1 MVHAPQ
7 ACWPRAGPPCSLWQE
22 GQGQRPRRHKQLLW
36 NSRLSGGHPEALGGW
51 EPCRD
56 TAVGCGRAP
65 VVSSPDG
72 IVTTWNKLGGTYE
85 ATCHLLNETGDL
97 TLNLDCVFLVV
108 EMDLHYAK
116 YAPSLCPPYGISCN
130 LGCHCE
136 SLIKV
141 FLRETMTHRSKTH
154 GSSWVCVALATEYGF
169 DPECKLG
176 FLPTLPHHLA
186 EASSPSEGR
195 RGPQL
200 QNEGNNNL
208 MTQVTVRIK

>member
-1 MVHAPQ
+1 MQPLAGG
-7 ACWPRAGPPCSLWQE
+7 PRTEA
-22 GQGQRPRRHKQLLW
+22 
-36 NSRLSGGHPEALGGW
+36 PEAQAAALEFSPLRRTPRGAWWLGTVQGHGCWLW
-51 EPCRD
+51 E
-56 TAVGCGRAP
+56 
-65 VVSSPDG
+65 SSCCQFPRWHCHIWD
-72 IVTTWNKLGGTYE
+72 KLGGTYE
-85 ATCHLLNETGDL
+85 AACHLLNETGDL

>member
-1 MVHAPQ
+1 MQPLAGG
-7 ACWPRAGPPCSLWQE
+7 PRTEA
-22 GQGQRPRRHKQLLW
+22 
-36 NSRLSGGHPEALGGW
+36 PEAQAAALEFSPLRRTPRGAWWLGTLQGHG
-51 EPCRD
+51 CC
-56 TAVGCGRAP
+56 CGRAP

-208 MTQVTVRIK
+208 IIQVTVRIK